1 MSFQEADVFMRQP
14 HELYVLCYSCI
25 SSSGMSADMKLSTGT
40 EDVVEKTDRKEQNV

>member
-1 MSFQEADVFMRQP
+1 MCHFKRLTFLCVSLMN
-14 HELYVLCYSCI
+14 YILCYSCI